1 MEVVQYLILASAGAV
16 DGGRVDLGGSLE
28 DGLIPG

>member
-1 MEVVQYLILASAGAV
+1 MEVVQYLILTSTCAV
-16 DGGRVDLGGSLE
+16 DGGRVDLGSSLE